1 MDGALPQDLGDGL
14 VLRRASPDDVE
25 DVVAVEVA
33 AFGAS
38 DEPGVRAA
46 LTGPGA
52 SVADWTV
59 VTDADG
65 TVVAASALLDHV
77 LEVDGAPVPVSQI
90 EYVATDPRHQ
100 RRGLVR
106 RQVDEHHAEADRR
119 GALATLI
126 GGIPYFYRRFGYG
139 YGLDFPRLVLPDPER
154 LRPDP
159 AVTVRLAHEAD
170 VDVLVE
176 LDRTLRLRH
185 GVLARRTAATWRNH
199 LSACTDAEWE
209 RIVVAERAGAP
220 VGLAGLSIIGDE
232 HRLELDPSLAADDGV
247 SDALVAW
254 MLADA
259 DARRLLP
266 VAYVP
271 AGTAHGARLAAIGGE
286 VPYGLGLYVRVPD
299 PVRLLDALRPVL
311 SERLAASRYGARDDT
326 VHLSLYATGVEL
338 VLSGG
343 AVTEV
348 LPAPGVEDPFDEVG
362 VGIAPDWFGALVFGR
377 WGAQGLADRID
388 DVTLGRRAG
397 LMEALFPRLDAD
409 VVGVL

>member
-52 SVADWTV
+52 PVADWTV

-139 YGLDFPRLVLPDPER
+139 YGLDFPGSCCPTPSGSALI
-154 LRPDP
+154 
-159 AVTVRLAHEAD
+159 
-170 VDVLVE
+170 
-176 LDRTLRLRH
+176 
-185 GVLARRTAATWRNH
+185 RR
-199 LSACTDAEWE
+199 
-209 RIVVAERAGAP
+209 
-220 VGLAGLSIIGDE
+220 
-232 HRLELDPSLAADDGV
+232 
-247 SDALVAW
+247 
-254 MLADA
+254 
-259 DARRLLP
+259 
-266 VAYVP
+266 
-271 AGTAHGARLAAIGGE
+271 
-286 VPYGLGLYVRVPD
+286 
-299 PVRLLDALRPVL
+299 
-311 SERLAASRYGARDDT
+311 
-326 VHLSLYATGVEL
+326 
-338 VLSGG
+338 
-343 AVTEV
+343 
-348 LPAPGVEDPFDEVG
+348 
-362 VGIAPDWFGALVFGR
+362 
-377 WGAQGLADRID
+377 
-388 DVTLGRRAG
+388 
-397 LMEALFPRLDAD
+397 
-409 VVGVL
+409 